1 MPAISGGIFDGVKK
15 LEEIEA
21 LEAQMAEP
29 TFWDDQQAAQKVIAE
44 ANRLK
49 AAVNPCRAFN
59 AEVDDLQAMLELV
72 DEMGGDPDAAA
83 YEQEVLDAVHAL
95 LPKLDAL
102 ELASFL
108 TGPHDSCNALLT
120 IHAGAGGLSHAIGRI
135 CSYACIL
142 AGASVP
148 ALPWIFRISC
158 RVKRRAS
165 VQRPFELRGP
175 MPTVTPRPSGGG
187 APPGA
192 DQSI

>member
-120 IHAGAGGLSHAIGRI
+120 IHAGAG
-135 CSYACIL
+135 
-142 AGASVP
+142 
-148 ALPWIFRISC
+148 
-158 RVKRRAS
+158 
-165 VQRPFELRGP
+165 
-175 MPTVTPRPSGGG
+175 
-187 APPGA
+187 
-192 DQSI
+192 D